1 MTSSSNSQVSAIG
14 VFEQL
19 INTSEPDGLIF
30 GGDFVGK
37 ELKTIAKK
45 LSLNSMDCVVCPARE
60 GCTLT
65 AALRL
70 TGESSLAFV
79 VVRVLVRSM
88 PDLVPREIIVMGSG
102 RSIKLIENMKR

>member
-1 MTSSSNSQVSAIG
+1 VSAIG

-19 INTSEPDGLIF
+19 INASEPDGLIF

-37 ELKTIAKK
+37 ESKTIAKK
-45 LSLNSMDCVVCPARE
+45 FSLNSMDCVVCPARE

-70 TGESSLAFV
+70 NDVSSLAFV
-79 VVRVLVRSM
+79 VVRVLVGSM
-88 PDLVPREIIVMGSG
+88 RPRAS
-102 RSIKLIENMKR
+102 